1 MLLLQGGCTAYVEG
15 YKLALRFVAGIIS
28 PESEGE
34 MGLQVCS
41 SLLFEV
47 LSLQI
52 KSRLSTV

>member
-1 MLLLQGGCTAYVEG
+1 MLLLQVGFTACVEG
-15 YKLALRFVAGIIS
+15 YRLALRFVAGIIS

-34 MGLQVCS
+34 KELQVCS

-52 KSRLSTV
+52 KSRLNTV